1 MVPSLRQAA
10 LDLRFTVSPG
20 VLRAGRRLEAV
31 RRAVSLIDQDRH
43 MDAVTVLEPY
53 SSHPDTWNIL
63 GAAYGHA
70 GDMASA
76 EQFFNKAASAGCRQ
90 GAHNLAELR
99 RSRE

>member
-1 MVPSLRQAA
+1 MGQGA
-10 LDLRFTVSPG
+10 LGIRLTVSPEG
-20 VLRAGRRLEAV
+20 FRSGRRLEAV
-31 RRAVSLIDQDRH
+31 RRAVSLIDQDRN
-43 MDAVTVLEPY
+43 MDGETVLEPY